1 MKICELERRKGEYMS
16 MYDPT
21 VYRYKILQNKEKINE
36 KTRGRYYKINTF
48 FKFFPSGMS
57 SPGLFTQRALQ
68 QLARIKFP
76 MSLQASLR
84 QTRKLGSKR
93 QDWQNNLERTLP
105 DLHSPTRRSR
115 ATLSPSEW
123 AQFGA

>member
-1 MKICELERRKGEYMS
+1 

-21 VYRYKILQNKEKINE
+21 VYRYKILQHNEKINE
-36 KTRGRYYKINTF
+36 KTRGRYYKIDTF

-84 QTRKLGSKR
+84 QTRKLGEQVPGLAK
-93 QDWQNNLERTLP
+93 
-105 DLHSPTRRSR
+105 
-115 ATLSPSEW
+115 
-123 AQFGA
+123 QFGKNPSRPVLPNTAEQSNTEPQ

>member
-1 MKICELERRKGEYMS
+1 MC
-16 MYDPT
+16 DPT

-84 QTRKLGSKR
+84 QTRKLGSKL
-93 QDWQNNLERTLP
+93 Q
-105 DLHSPTRRSR
+105 
-115 ATLSPSEW
+115 
-123 AQFGA
+123 G

>member
-1 MKICELERRKGEYMS
+1 MLKIGELERRKVEYMS

-21 VYRYKILQNKEKINE
+21 VYRYKILQHNEKINE
-36 KTRGRYYKINTF
+36 KTRGRYYKIDTF

-68 QLARIKFP
+68 QLVRIKFP

-84 QTRKLGSKR
+84 QTRKLGSKC
-93 QDWQNNLERTLP
+93 QD
-105 DLHSPTRRSR
+105 
-115 ATLSPSEW
+115 
-123 AQFGA
+123 